1 MDRFLFLTLD
11 GLARGAVYAAFGLAL
26 VLIWRGTRVVNFAQ
40 GVLGV
45 ASVYV
50 AYTVTG
56 ATGSYWWG
64 LSAALVSG
72 LVLGAVVERLVMRRV
87 TRAGP
92 LDAVIAALGLILA
105 IQAVLGMIY
114 GNDFLPVETPFARTA
129 LRVGGADIVSPY
141 DLFVLGA
148 VLVVMLLLAYLFNR
162 TKTGLRMRAAA
173 FAPDVA
179 RTLGVRVGL
188 MLTVGWGLAAA
199 VGSLAG
205 LLATPPFL
213 FPNVLDGVFV
223 YALTAAVLGGL
234 DNPLGTIAGGFVL
247 GVGLSYVSG
256 YFGPETVT
264 IAALA
269 ILVIVLT
276 LRPAGLFGRAK
287 ARRV

>member
-1 MDRFLFLTLD
+1 MQEFFDLTL
-11 GLARGAVYAAFGLAL
+11 GGISAGAVYAALGLAL
-26 VLIWRGTRVVNFAQ
+26 VIIYRATRVVNFAQ
-40 GVLGV
+40 PAL
-45 ASVYV
+45 ALISTYLSYSV
-50 AYTVTG
+50 TKG
-56 ATGSYWWG
+56 TGSYWLGFAVAIVAGTLLGVATERFLIRPLRHRSELSSIIVTLG
-64 LSAALVSG
+64 LLLVLQAIAGMIWSNEPLAFPYAFDFVGRFSANDLFVVLVVLAIAALV
-72 LVLGAVVERLVMRRV
+72 
-87 TRAGP
+87 
-92 LDAVIAALGLILA
+92 
-105 IQAVLGMIY
+105 
-114 GNDFLPVETPFARTA
+114 
-129 LRVGGADIVSPY
+129 
-141 DLFVLGA
+141 
-148 VLVVMLLLAYLFNR
+148 LVVFKYTPL
-162 TKTGLRMRAAA
+162 GLRMRAAA

>member
-1 MDRFLFLTLD
+1 MQEFLDLTL
-11 GLARGAVYAAFGLAL
+11 GGISAGAVYAALGLAL
-26 VLIWRGTRVVNFAQ
+26 VIIYRATRVVNFAQ
-40 GVLGV
+40 PAL
-45 ASVYV
+45 ALISTYLAYSV
-50 AYTVTG
+50 TKG
-56 ATGSYWWG
+56 TGSYWLGFAVAVVAGTLLGVATERLLIRPLRHRSELSSIIVTLG
-64 LSAALVSG
+64 LLLVLQAVAGMIWSNEPLAFPYAFDFVGRFSANDLFVVLVVLAIAALV
-72 LVLGAVVERLVMRRV
+72 
-87 TRAGP
+87 
-92 LDAVIAALGLILA
+92 
-105 IQAVLGMIY
+105 
-114 GNDFLPVETPFARTA
+114 
-129 LRVGGADIVSPY
+129 
-141 DLFVLGA
+141 
-148 VLVVMLLLAYLFNR
+148 LVVFKYTPL
-162 TKTGLRMRAAA
+162 GLRMRAAA

-188 MLTVGWGLAAA
+188 MLTVGWGMAAA